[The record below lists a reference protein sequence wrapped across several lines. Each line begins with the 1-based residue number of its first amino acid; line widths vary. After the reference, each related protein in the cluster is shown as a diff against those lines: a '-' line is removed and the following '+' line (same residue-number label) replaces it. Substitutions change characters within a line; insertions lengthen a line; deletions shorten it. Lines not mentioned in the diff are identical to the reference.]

1 MLMDIQKCDHIL
13 KLCMLSIHYLTL
25 KQKILLVLVLQKKS
39 LLGHLLL
46 YHIFSSSSSADTLV
60 SRKLVAVVT
69 NVKENDIEIEYGSAV
84 SKKRIKFFGNEKGFI
99 SKDSILAILPQPNY
113 KRGVYEFLDE
123 LEIDVFQ

>member
-1 MLMDIQKCDHIL
+1 M
-13 KLCMLSIHYLTL
+13 
-25 KQKILLVLVLQKKS
+25 
-39 LLGHLLL
+39 
-46 YHIFSSSSSADTLV
+46 
-60 SRKLVAVVT
+60 AVVT

-84 SKKRIKFFGNEKGFI
+84 SKKRIKFFGNDKGFI